1 MKESLKLD
9 YITQRL
15 FSIPVHYLQIDNFGA
30 TRDNLIEYSYDLRE
44 KDHEGRKASNN
55 GGYQSQPFNI
65 NDSDDIL
72 HRLLINAVSNIP
84 CFRENIDIKC
94 DAWVNINPPKSFNSK
109 HCHPACDIAGVLWIK
124 IPKNSGDFVFISPYD
139 FLSFVEMHSYTE
151 EFKKKTNYYHNYI
164 YPPQEGAMLLFPAH
178 LQHRVKEN
186 KSNEDRISVSF
197 NLKILNVEY

>member
-1 MKESLKLD
+1 MFVFRESYYLKNKEP
-9 YITQRL
+9 RG
-15 FSIPVHYLQIDNFGA
+15 V
-30 TRDNLIEYSYDLRE
+30 LI
-44 KDHEGRKASNN
+44 SNR
-55 GGYQSQPFNI
+55 GGWQSPCFLLN
-65 NDSDDIL
+65 NENDIL
-72 HRLLINAVSNIP
+72 QSFLIDCLGEFPPIKKSVDLIVS
-84 CFRENIDIKC
+84 
-94 DAWVNINPPKSFNSK
+94 AWVNINPPKSFNSK